1 MMEANDFFATEHT
14 EHTENTGRKDSRIHT
29 NDKELIREDS

>member
-1 MMEANDFFATEHT
+1 MMEANEFVLRTEHT
-14 EHTENTGRKDSRIHT
+14 EHTERKDSRIHT